1 MMEKRQVQ
9 KSIEKFKPKKL
20 QTEKAVELMK
30 GSSLRLKVNRIEN
43 MMKCGSILEFLAD
56 QEKEKH
62 RLIRAGFCRDRF
74 CPMCQWRLAVKEAYM
89 LSVILKAIEKEENK
103 RFIFLTLTVP
113 NVKAEDLNEEI
124 KLLSR
129 SFTNLIKRVNRK
141 SEVSKGYVRK
151 IEVTYNEERDDYHPH
166 IHAIIA
172 VNKSYF
178 SDSKNYLTRKDWLQ
192 LWREVTKK
200 TGIDDQGRDEISQ
213 LNVQAVKDLEKSAQE
228 VGKYTVKSIDFLYSQ
243 EVFDVLVSVLKGKR
257 LISFGGLFKEYRD
270 KFKKD
275 ELTDYM
281 EIDLT
286 EYVYRLWMSWKPDK
300 KDYEKFYSE
309 LSDEAKQ
316 EYNRLVKEKENLGE
330 FNLI

>member
-1 MMEKRQVQ
+1 MMKKRQVQ
-9 KSIEKFKPKKL
+9 DNIEKFKPKKL
-20 QTEKAVELMK
+20 QVEKAVKLMK
-30 GSSLRLKVNRIEN
+30 ESFLRLKVNRIEN
-43 MMKCGSILEFLAD
+43 MMNCGSFLEFLAD
-56 QEKEKH
+56 KEKEKH
-62 RLIRAGFCRDRF
+62 RLIRANFCKDRF

-89 LSVILKAIEKEENK
+89 LSVILKAIEKEEDK

-113 NVKAEDLNEEI
+113 NVKAEELNEEI

-141 SEVSKGYVRK
+141 SEISKGYVRK

-172 VNKSYF
+172 VNKTYF
-178 SDSKNYLTRKDWLQ
+178 KKNYYLNQKDWLQ

-200 TGIDDQGRDEISQ
+200 TGIDEQGRDEISQ
-213 LNVQAVKDLEKSAQE
+213 LNVQAVRDLEKSAQE
-228 VGKYTVKSIDFLYSQ
+228 VGKYTVKSMDFLYSQ
-243 EVFDVLVSVLKGKR
+243 KVFDVLVLVLKGKR

-275 ELTDYM
+275 ELKDYM
-281 EIDLT
+281 ETDLT
-286 EYVYRLWMSWKPDK
+286 EYVYHLWMKWKPDK
-300 KDYEKFYSE
+300 KDYEKIYSE

-316 EYNRLVKEKENLGE
+316 KYNRLLKEKENLRE
-330 FNLI
+330 FDFI

>member
-1 MMEKRQVQ
+1 MRKKRQVQ

-43 MMKCGSILEFLAD
+43 MMRCGSFLEFLAD
-56 QEKEKH
+56 KEKEKH
-62 RLIRAGFCRDRF
+62 RLVQANFCRDRF

-113 NVKAEDLNEEI
+113 NVRAEDLNEEI

-141 SEVSKGYVRK
+141 LEISKGYVRK

-166 IHAIIA
+166 IHAIVA

-178 SDSKNYLTRKDWLQ
+178 QKYYYLNQKDWLQ

-200 TGIDDQGRDEISQ
+200 TGIDEKGRDEISQ

-228 VGKYTVKSIDFLYSQ
+228 VGKYTVKSMDFLYSQ
-243 EVFDVLVSVLKGKR
+243 KVFDVLVSVLKGKR

-270 KFKKD
+270 KFKKN
-275 ELTDYM
+275 ELTAYM
-281 EIDLT
+281 ETDLT
-286 EYVYRLWMSWKPDK
+286 EYVYRLWMNWKPDK

-330 FNLI
+330 FDLI